1 MEQDHSAA
9 HERRSLARRSLLAC
23 VVALAACSCTST
35 VTVKYAPLA
44 GTHAGEKRKIAFV
57 MRADAARTDHA
68 ARKLESYLVDQATK
82 FPDIV
87 VLERRH
93 IDAALNEAAL
103 SLSAIVDE
111 SSALRV
117 GKLLAADAIV
127 LVELTSV
134 QVRNQ
139 RHEMQHYFDGHANAS
154 AKAIDVETGQI
165 LSAAREAAQVSL
177 LSRYATQA
185 EAQDLLLR
193 KLAEKFAASLRPD
206 VKPLKL
212 TLQNAPQEQIRTGV
226 RFAQEGLWEEAV
238 EAWTELLAAQPDHAV
253 AHYDLG
259 IVMAAMGQRDDA
271 RLHLE
276 RAAKLCPSERLYL
289 RAYAAAKRSP

>member
-1 MEQDHSAA
+1 MAPSRNAA
-9 HERRSLARRSLLAC
+9 ILTATAC

-35 VTVKYAPLA
+35 VTVKYAPRA

-57 MRADAARTDHA
+57 MRADAPHKDYA

-82 FPDIV
+82 SPGIV

-93 IDAALNEAAL
+93 IDAALNEAAF
-103 SLSAIVDE
+103 SLSAVVDE

-134 QVRNQ
+134 QVHNRL
-139 RHEMQHYFDGHANAS
+139 HELQYYFDGHANAS

-165 LSAAREAAQVSL
+165 LSAAREAAQVSV
-177 LSRYATQA
+177 LSRYSTHA

-193 KLAEKFAASLRPD
+193 KLAEKFVESLRPD

-212 TLQNAPQEQIRTGV
+212 TLQNARQEQIRAGV
-226 RFAQEGLWEEAV
+226 RFAQEGLWEEAI
-238 EAWTELLAAQPDHAV
+238 EAWNQLLAAQPDSAA
-253 AHYDLG
+253 AHYNLG
-259 IVMAAMGQRDDA
+259 IVMAAMGNRDDA

-289 RAYAAAKRSP
+289 RAYADAKRSP